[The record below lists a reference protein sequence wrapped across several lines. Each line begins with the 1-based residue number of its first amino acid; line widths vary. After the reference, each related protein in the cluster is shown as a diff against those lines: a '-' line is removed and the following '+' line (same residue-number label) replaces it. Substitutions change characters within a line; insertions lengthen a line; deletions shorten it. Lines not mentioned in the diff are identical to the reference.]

1 MKNKGFTLIELLAAI
16 VVLGI
21 LLGLATT
28 NVIGLI
34 KKSRNNSYVEDA
46 KKIVSSAKYKM
57 ASDTSIGQPAFKGDC
72 LVMTLSYLGNEDF
85 STAPNGGKYL
95 NQSSFVV
102 VSKDDSNELHYDVQL
117 VEKYGNGSYRGVK
130 LVDDSKLTI
139 ESSSLVVN
147 FTNDSPYNKISYQQ
161 SSFPF
166 LTSDKCSKVR
176 LYTDNAND

>member
-1 MKNKGFTLIELLAAI
+1 
-16 VVLGI
+16 
-21 LLGLATT
+21 
-28 NVIGLI
+28 
-34 KKSRNNSYVEDA
+34 
-46 KKIVSSAKYKM
+46 
-57 ASDTSIGQPAFKGDC
+57 
-72 LVMTLSYLGNEDF
+72 MTLSYLGNEDF
-85 STAPNGGKYL
+85 GTAPNGGKYL

-102 VSKDDSNELHYDVQL
+102 VSKDASNELHYDVQL